1 MPSALEHDFV
11 DFLVMFGRHNI
22 RPPHFASKV
31 SYSASPQSFATCTR
45 SAACC
50 YVAIAMLFGQNRA
63 EMFLDFEH
71 PIREAAL
78 FYMCGVGWERQPS
91 AARVQRTSISNR
103 LLRLFSLF
111 SHILVT
117 CDEDAATVSL
127 DSNPISGG
135 ERGTRHE
142 RTRDETRLNAALR
155 SLVPRPAFAKKYRD
169 CRADA
174 LL

>member
-1 MPSALEHDFV
+1 MDSRETRKTKKA
-11 DFLVMFGRHNI
+11 GRQPLI
-22 RPPHFASKV
+22 YIKKERP
-31 SYSASPQSFATCTR
+31 C
-45 SAACC
+45 
-50 YVAIAMLFGQNRA
+50 
-63 EMFLDFEH
+63 
-71 PIREAAL
+71 EAAL
-78 FYMCGVGWERQPS
+78 FYMCGVGRERLPS